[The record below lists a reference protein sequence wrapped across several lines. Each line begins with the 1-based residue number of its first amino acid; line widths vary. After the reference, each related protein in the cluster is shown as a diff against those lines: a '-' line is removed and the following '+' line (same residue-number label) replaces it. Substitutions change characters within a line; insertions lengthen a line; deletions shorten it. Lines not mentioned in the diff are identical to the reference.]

1 MALGSNYQNNN
12 QNQNSMWEPSYY
24 SRLRIKNPEQN
35 LALTFTFWKGTLKV
49 SITETGSS
57 QEGRNNELAYIHL
70 SPTKARILAEGVKRV
85 SANSE
90 GKEIYG
96 VDTGTGET
104 RGFIAI
110 GREIG
115 KPFLFIAK
123 VNANGGYE
131 SSQRFDFNNNYN
143 YLLGVHDLANLKC
156 QKEYMNNIELDQFC
170 GILEDYARFASG
182 ALGASFY
189 DIGRYE
195 NAKLSNMVRSI
206 GIKTGAIDPNKYGN
220 GGGGRSN
227 NSFFNNVGSEYEQPS
242 SSAGNSSSGRSRYQ
256 NIDDLESEL
265 G

>member
-1 MALGSNYQNNN
+1 MALGSNYQNN

-49 SITETGSS
+49 SITETGTS
-57 QEGRNNELAYIHL
+57 QEGRNNDLAYIHL
-70 SPTKARILAEGVKRV
+70 SPTKAHILAEAVRRV
-85 SANSE
+85 IADAESKA
-90 GKEIYG
+90 IYG
-96 VDTGTGET
+96 VDTGISET

-110 GREIG
+110 GRDMG

-131 SSQRFDFNNNYN
+131 SSQRFDFNSNYN
-143 YLLGVHDLANLKC
+143 YLLNVHDLTNLKC
-156 QKEYMNNIELDQFC
+156 QKEYMNNVELEQFC
-170 GILEDYARFASG
+170 GVLEDYSRFASG
-182 ALGASFY
+182 AMGASFY

-195 NAKLSNMVRSI
+195 NAKLNNMVRKI
-206 GIKTGAIDPNKYGN
+206 AEKTGAAEPGKYGN
-220 GGGGRSN
+220 GSRSN
-227 NSFFNNVGSEYEQPS
+227 SSFFNNVGSEYEQPS
-242 SSAGNSSSGRSRYQ
+242 SSVSDSSSGRSRYQ

>member
-1 MALGSNYQNNN
+1 MALGSNYQN
-12 QNQNSMWEPSYY
+12 QNQNSMWEASYY

-49 SITETGSS
+49 AITETGSA
-57 QEGRNNELAYIHL
+57 QDGRNNELAYIHL
-70 SPTKARILAEGVKRV
+70 SPTKARILADAVHRI
-85 SANSE
+85 SADAE
-90 GKEIYG
+90 TKAIYG

-110 GREIG
+110 GRDMG

-131 SSQRFDFNNNYN
+131 SSQRFDFNTNYN
-143 YLLGVHDLANLKC
+143 YMLNVHDLTNLKC
-156 QKEYMNNIELDQFC
+156 QKEYMNNVELDQFC
-170 GILEDYARFASG
+170 NLLEDYARCASG
-182 ALGASFY
+182 AMGASFY

-195 NAKLSNMVRSI
+195 NAKLSNMVRKVAE
-206 GIKTGAIDPNKYGN
+206 KTGAIDPSKYGN
-220 GGGGRSN
+220 GGGGRSS
-227 NSFFNNVGSEYEQPS
+227 NSFFNNVGSEYAQPS
-242 SSAGNSSSGRSRYQ
+242 ANAGASAKSQYR